1 MVLTFE
7 RTELVTA
14 FATTFFVSQIKEFST
29 LNYDLKN
36 KILEKEVNDAGLKR
50 SNVGGW
56 HSNDDLFEW
65 SGSCIEELKEIA
77 IKSIRGVV
85 PRLIGSDCKFNLR
98 LVGWANVSRYGAF
111 NKVHN
116 HPLSQI
122 SAVYYVDSGDPTT
135 DEFPES
141 GTFEFLDPRPNVEMS
156 AIPGESSGRAITIQ
170 PIDGRLVVFPSWL
183 YHRVNPYFGKRER
196 ISISF
201 NAIITDLKLKSD
213 GAKFKD
219 RSE

>member
-1 MVLTFE
+1 MPTRLQI
-7 RTELVTA
+7 RT
-14 FATTFFVSQIKEFST
+14 
-29 LNYDLKN
+29 
-36 KILEKEVNDAGLKR
+36 
-50 SNVGGW
+50 
-56 HSNDDLFEW
+56 
-65 SGSCIEELKEIA
+65 
-77 IKSIRGVV
+77 
-85 PRLIGSDCKFNLR
+85 
-98 LVGWANVSRYGAF
+98 
-111 NKVHN
+111 HN

-170 PIDGRLVVFPSWL
+170 SIDGRLVVFPSWL

-201 NAIITDLKLKSD
+201 NAIITDLKLKPD
-213 GAKFKD
+213 DRKFKD
-219 RSE
+219 